1 MKKQQIILAGC
12 AFILLAILYFLGD
25 TIPHK
30 KNTNS
35 ITKENI
41 SDRKPFNILQHIQ
54 KLKIQLSTLQLNA
67 VEKLEKSINQPDAL
81 TKLNAYRTLA
91 AFWKDSLHFF
101 EPYAYYTVLAAK
113 LENSEKSMTFA
124 ANLLLSDLPSEPN
137 GPLKTWLA
145 NESKQLFEKV
155 LFINPNNDSLSIGL
169 GASFIYGATVDH
181 PEEAMKGIQRILVVA
196 RKDSLNMYAQFML
209 GVGGLAS
216 GRYEKAINRF
226 LTVLNHEP
234 TNIEAMLSLAEAY
247 ELSGDKANAITWY
260 SMGVKNITIPD
271 VKKELETRINQL
283 KSNQ

>member
-1 MKKQQIILAGC
+1 MKKQQ
-12 AFILLAILYFLGD
+12 FILVGGALILLIIVYFLGN
-25 TIPHK
+25 TIPQK
-30 KNTNS
+30 KNINS
-35 ITKENI
+35 ITKENT
-41 SDRKPFNILQHIQ
+41 SDHKPFNITQHIQ
-54 KLKIQLSTLQLNA
+54 KLKIQLSSLQLSV
-67 VEKLEKSINQPDAL
+67 VEKLEKPIDQPDSL
-81 TKLNAYRTLA
+81 TKLNGYRTLA

-124 ANLLLSDLPSEPN
+124 ANLLLGNLPSEPD

-145 NESKQLFEKV
+145 NESKQLFEKA

-169 GASFIYGATVDH
+169 GASFIYGSTVNH
-181 PEEAMKGIQRILVVA
+181 PEEAMQGIQRILAVA

-216 GRYEKAINRF
+216 GQYDKAINRF
-226 LTVLNHEP
+226 ITVLNHEP

-247 ELSGDKANAITWY
+247 ELSGDKANAIKWY
-260 SMGVKNITIPD
+260 SMCVKIINIPD

-283 KSNQ
+283 KSN